1 MKYNDNDVENM
12 TIAEIQK
19 HWVEIE
25 PEDKD
30 SSSKKK
36 TADQNKLHNF

>member
-1 MKYNDNDVENM
+1 M

-25 PEDKD
+25 PEDKN

-36 TADQNKLHNF
+36 QRTKKNYPIFEII